1 MHIKELFTVPEGKR
15 VTEKVFSRVLLSS
28 VCSILLC
35 MACLV
40 GTTWAWFTADIEN
53 TGNIIQIAT
62 VTADVVI
69 KQGDNEIAKSDDG
82 SYRLDTDTYTIHIKL
97 DNNATDSKSPVYVLI
112 SMVQEDRS
120 AKYYYVA
127 FENRQNEI
135 SRELNVGNSSA
146 VVTFSLSWVRPTSA
160 ELIDGGETVIDESP
174 IESTTEL
181 PTQTVDKGTD
191 I

>member
-135 SRELNVGNSSA
+135 SRELNVRNSSA

-160 ELIDGGETVIDESP
+160 ELIDGGETVIGESP

-181 PTQTVDKGTD
+181 PTQTADKGTD